1 MLHGALFYS
10 ASPASGTAI
19 TALESADDSVR
30 KFMDQ
35 DKAYLVGISA
45 MGTDMSYVKIEND
58 LWKKSQY
65 LEVPPSGTVISGGT
79 YWLPSPIPV
88 IANSSWTVTPYG
100 GGSIDDVVVI
110 LHLSYGPV
118 YKNAPNNGI
127 ISREKDVSIGTGG
140 AWVEIGTISDL
151 DPSKKYIITGGIG
164 VGAVGCTDMYAI
176 RLKADSF
183 KGMTPVYPATTIN
196 DAEGITQSQFI
207 PEGMPVWGTQSITI
221 EGIKKTT
228 GETAYAFIF
237 LAEE

>member
-127 ISREKDVSIGTGG
+127 ISR
-140 AWVEIGTISDL
+140 L
-151 DPSKKYIITGGIG
+151 
-164 VGAVGCTDMYAI
+164 
-176 RLKADSF
+176 
-183 KGMTPVYPATTIN
+183 
-196 DAEGITQSQFI
+196 
-207 PEGMPVWGTQSITI
+207 
-221 EGIKKTT
+221 
-228 GETAYAFIF
+228 
-237 LAEE
+237 